1 MLIKYTKSKIHEKE
15 CKIEKINDAEKVL
28 DIIYDEATEMNI
40 KMHVNVEKIYNEIKA
55 IKIGTTFIKFYLRN
69 STITFSS
76 LVRAYDGQHS

>member
-1 MLIKYTKSKIHEKE
+1 MFIKYTKSKIHEKE
-15 CKIEKINDAEKVL
+15 DKIVKINDAEKVL

-40 KMHVNVEKIYNEIKA
+40 KMHVNAEKIYNEIKA

-76 LVRAYDGQHS
+76 LVRVYDGQHS